1 MNHFKLNCQIASIAR
16 CRCVTMDDKALVSE
30 IIKGNQKAFR
40 ALYDKY
46 AQMVFT
52 TAIGFVKDT
61 GFAQDIMQEVFV
73 DVLSSIKK
81 FKGESKLSTWLYR
94 IAINKSLNYLRDNRN
109 YLTLIKSSTSNDSYS
124 VLTESRTEEQASP
137 LKKIE
142 HEEMAKVLH
151 SAINNL
157 PEKQRIAFVLCKY
170 NDMSYTEIAET
181 MQLSVSSVESLLF
194 RARKGLQKSL
204 VKFYKNI

>member
-1 MNHFKLNCQIASIAR
+1 
-16 CRCVTMDDKALVSE
+16 MDDKALVSE